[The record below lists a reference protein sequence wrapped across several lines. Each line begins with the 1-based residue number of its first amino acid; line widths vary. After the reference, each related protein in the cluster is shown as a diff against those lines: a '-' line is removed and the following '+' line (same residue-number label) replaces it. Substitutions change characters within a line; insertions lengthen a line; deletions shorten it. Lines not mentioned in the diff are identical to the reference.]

1 MSISNNLNFH
11 PKEELLNSKF
21 IEECNN
27 SFFEIGLSTALT
39 GSACLFAASPAVA
52 SSLVVF
58 TITILSINIF
68 SRISAVILDRCK
80 LKPAADICHIIAPF
94 NMSFIY
100 GTTGNVLVH
109 EAGHAAAIT
118 LICKNAKPKITID
131 SLFAGST
138 SWMNGKY
145 TRLGKLLGPLNSQM
159 LIAAAGPLA
168 AVVLATIGI
177 ILALRLGLDSYLGK
191 CALFSSIFSIVH
203 HVDYALS
210 TFNADPTN
218 LGHDFLM
225 LWYCGIH
232 PAVSAICLIA
242 IPTITIV
249 GYVYYNKINNSY

>member
-1 MSISNNLNFH
+1 MSISNSLNFH
-11 PKEELLNSKF
+11 PKEELFSSKF

-39 GSACLFAASPAVA
+39 GSACFFAASPAVA
-52 SSLVVF
+52 ASLIVF
-58 TITILSINIF
+58 TVTALSINIF

-80 LKPAADICHIIAPF
+80 LKMSAETCRIIAPF

-100 GTTGNVLVH
+100 GATGNVLVH

-118 LICKNAKPKITID
+118 LICKNAKPQITVD
-131 SLFAGST
+131 GLFAGAT
-138 SWMNGKY
+138 SWINGKY

-168 AVVLATIGI
+168 AVIFATIGI
-177 ILALRLGLDSYLGK
+177 ILALRLGLDTYLGK
-191 CALFSSIFSIVH
+191 CALFSSIFSIAH

-210 TFNADPTN
+210 TFVADPTN

-232 PAVSAICLIA
+232 PAVSVVCLIA
-242 IPTITIV
+242 IPTITV
-249 GYVYYNKINNSY
+249 LGYLYYNNK